1 MSLPAPPLGLE
12 VGVLEGVMAADT
24 EGCLG
29 ELRAG
34 NLVPHLYKYLASAK
48 VSRKQEGLE
57 KHYER

>member
-1 MSLPAPPLGLE
+1 
-12 VGVLEGVMAADT
+12 MAADT